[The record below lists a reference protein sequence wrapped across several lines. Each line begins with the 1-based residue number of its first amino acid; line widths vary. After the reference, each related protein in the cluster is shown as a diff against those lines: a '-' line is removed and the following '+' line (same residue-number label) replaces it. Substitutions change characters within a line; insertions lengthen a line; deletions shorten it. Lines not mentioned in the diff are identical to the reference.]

1 MGYVEDIQAMP
12 QMYDYSL
19 SFFNRYYRPE
29 NCVVLVIGDFDRQQT
44 LDWIRQYYGDWK
56 PGYEPPKVKAEPQ
69 QKQEKRIDVPY
80 DGQSLP
86 IVWLA
91 YKSDAFDPD
100 NRSYVASSV
109 LCELAFGETSAI
121 HKKLV
126 LDEQVV
132 EWISAE
138 VNFNRDP
145 GLLDIVTRVK
155 DPNKVDYVI
164 SEIDHAIAQYQKLLP
179 DAQRLADLK
188 SRLRYDFLMGL
199 DTPMNVARGVVRF
212 VAVTGGIEAVDA
224 LYKSYEQVTGDDVRK
239 AANVYLVPQRR
250 TVAILRGGQS

>member
-19 SFFNRYYRPE
+19 KFFDRYYRPE
-29 NCVVLVIGDFDRQQT
+29 NCVVVVIGEFDRSQT
-44 LDWIRQYYGDWK
+44 MKWIHQYYDSWE
-56 PGYEPPKVKAEPQ
+56 PGYEPPKVKAEPE
-69 QKQEKRIDVPY
+69 QKKEKHIEVPY

-100 NRSYVASSV
+100 NETYVASNV

-132 EWISAE
+132 EFISAE
-138 VNFNRDP
+138 VNVNRDP

-155 DPNKVDYVI
+155 DPSKVDYVI
-164 SEIDHAIAQYQKLLP
+164 SEIDKTIAQYQKSPP

-199 DTPMNVARGVVRF
+199 DTPMNVASAIVRF

-224 LYKSYEQVTGDDVRK
+224 LYKSYEQVSGDDVRR
-239 AANVYLVPQRR
+239 AAQVYLVPTRR